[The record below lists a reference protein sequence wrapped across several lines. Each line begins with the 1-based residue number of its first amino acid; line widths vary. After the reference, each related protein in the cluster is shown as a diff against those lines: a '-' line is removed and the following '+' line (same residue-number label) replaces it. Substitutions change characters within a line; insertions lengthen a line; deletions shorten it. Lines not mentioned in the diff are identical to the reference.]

1 MTSKLFRLPFSLRLT
16 TWLVIGL
23 WTVAALFPLLWML
36 VMSFKL
42 PIDGFHPNPFVV
54 MFGPQTLEVAGGL
67 SIFNIA
73 LTAVVAY
80 ILLSVFAA
88 REAWLERLGSTEEGT
103 KPWVVVGFYL
113 GFLLVAAFSLVFL
126 VPWLSQL
133 FNFLLGSIPVINTLV
148 KPILGLTMQ
157 HYNAVWVDNA
167 FYKYFI
173 NTLLVT
179 LGVVSI
185 SLTLGTLAGYGLART
200 RTVWVFWILIS
211 VLILRALPASTIV
224 AGYLSPFI
232 EWGLYGKRIAVIIV
246 LVAINQPFTVWM
258 LRSFFMNI
266 PAALD
271 EAALVDG
278 CNRLQAFWY
287 VIMPIMWPGVITT
300 GLFSFLLAY
309 NDYLVSALLLDG
321 ETRTMV
327 PAIMAYFNRET
338 TTTDQLEAIAAA
350 ASITFPL
357 FLLVLFFQKQIV
369 SGLTQGAVK
378 G

>member
-1 MTSKLFRLPFSLRLT
+1 LRLT
-16 TWLVIGL
+16 TWLVIVL
-23 WTVAALFPLLWML
+23 WTIAALFPLLWML

-42 PIDGFHPNPFVV
+42 PVDGFNPNPLAVI
-54 MFGPQTLEVAGGL
+54 FGPRTLETVGGL
-67 SIFNIA
+67 SIINIA
-73 LTAVVAY
+73 LTAVLAY
-80 ILLSVFAA
+80 VLLSVFAA
-88 REAWLERLGSTEEGT
+88 REAWLERLGSVERGT
-103 KPWVVVGFYL
+103 KPWVVISFYL
-113 GFLLVAAFSLVFL
+113 GFLVVAAFGLVFL

-133 FNFLLGSIPVINTLV
+133 FNFLLGSFPLLNTLV
-148 KPILGLTMQ
+148 KPILGLTTQ
-157 HYNAVWVDNA
+157 HYNAVWIDNA
-167 FYKYFI
+167 FYKYFL
-173 NTLLVT
+173 NTLFVT
-179 LGVVSI
+179 LGVVGI

-200 RTVWVFWILIS
+200 RTVWVFWILIM
-211 VLILRALPASTIV
+211 VLVLRALPASTIV